1 MGVTTP
7 CCGLSGTKFHFKF
20 RWCDRSKKFILA
32 DAFCQGCA
40 GKNDESRA
48 FPHQTTS
55 FFNIKNKLRFRTPKP
70 DLFTC
75 LMIFVMYIIMP
86 EFHASSQ
93 PGQHVRISKD
103 RFTETVFLKNSNQV
117 PAIVMVHFI
126 VIIFLV
132 HFMWHHNLS
141 FGRRIQI
148 PESRFQIP
156 EYFPCARPLFLPRAR
171 MREQGVM

>member
-1 MGVTTP
+1 MMNP
-7 CCGLSGTKFHFKF
+7 
-20 RWCDRSKKFILA
+20 
-32 DAFCQGCA
+32 
-40 GKNDESRA
+40 

-55 FFNIKNKLRFRTPKP
+55 FFNIKSKLRFRTPKP

-75 LMIFVMYIIMP
+75 LMIFVMYIMP

-117 PAIVMVHFI
+117 PAIVMVHFM
-126 VIIFLV
+126 V
-132 HFMWHHNLS
+132 HSPMWHYNLS

-156 EYFPCARPLFLPRAR
+156 DSRIRFQQIVLPIAMQASVPSVDPLPCSDSGACAYCWPT
-171 MREQGVM
+171 